1 MRKIV
6 LILLFPTLSFSQ
18 DINTFENGDV
28 ADANAVN
35 ANFSFLNNKITEL
48 QNDLSSL
55 TSRETLDINVDCDN
69 DDAGR
74 GSLQKAISENEMSH
88 SRLVRIFAVGT
99 CSPIEINRGNFQ
111 ILGGGGLRLNYL
123 GGGTPPGYIMLV
135 GRNARATIVQA
146 DLDAAGV
153 NWGIRSYGELNIAFS
168 SVTNAERV
176 HLESLNGG
184 LVQAFGGVRIGDA
197 DDTATAA
204 AIVAGGVLA
213 NLFIPG
219 IFPPELTEAV
229 LTLNGVNKLLH
240 VRTGG
245 AAALNLQGSN
255 LIATGG
261 AIEID
266 SAGSLFIGN
275 ADVILS
281 NEMSIGT
288 NALMEITENEFF
300 SQGTLSSLQTTL
312 MISQSGSLVIDL
324 ATDMQ
329 SRVLHYGSLF
339 ADLGANISVKG
350 DPSDASKLRLLQRDE
365 QQNPVPLTLM
375 ALENSSSALIENAQ
389 IAGDVVVNSSSLEL
403 GKANVMTAGL
413 SRASVRF
420 GGKMLVGGENI
431 PTGQVNCETGGQS
444 WSTITGSSLCASNN

>member
-55 TSRETLDINVDCDN
+55 SSRETLDINVDCDN

-123 GGGTPPGYIMLV
+123 GGGMPPGYIMLV

-146 DLDAAGV
+146 DLDATGV

-176 HLESLNGG
+176 NLESLNGG

-229 LTLNGVNKLLH
+229 LMLNGVNKLLH

-275 ADVILS
+275 ADVTLS

-350 DPSDASKLRLLQRDE
+350 DPSDASKLRLLQTDE

-389 IAGDVVVNSSSLEL
+389 IAGDVVVSSSSLEL